1 MNIGKLR
8 EVDIRNLW
16 KNEERD
22 FSVWLAKEENIEYL
36 NDILGLNLTDIR
48 REEHVGSF
56 ECDIFAKDETSNTN
70 VIIENQLEASNHD
83 HLGKIITYASGL
95 NANVVVWI
103 VKKAREEHRSAIE
116 WRNNNTNDDI
126 NFFLIELHAY
136 CIGDSDP
143 APMFEVI
150 EKPNEFIK
158 NNKYSS
164 INGLEKSLN
173 RARTECLQFWTQF
186 NEILES
192 KGKPFNIR
200 KASPHHWYN
209 VAIGSSKSHIAIELV
224 NSDKLIRIGL
234 YMKDDY
240 TFFDKLVDY
249 KENIEKELELKLD
262 WDRECSGLVSRIKY
276 SLTGLDY
283 DDHSNYDELIN
294 KTIDIAAKMQ
304 MVFKKYL

>member
-116 WRNNNTNDDI
+116 WLNNNTNDDI

>member
-116 WRNNNTNDDI
+116 WLNNNTNGNM

-136 CIGDSDP
+136 KIGDSLP
-143 APMFEVI
+143 APYFEVV
-150 EKPNEFIK
+150 EKPNDFIK
-158 NNKYSS
+158 NTKVNGNKSEM
-164 INGLEKSLN
+164 NKSQSERVEFWSQLN
-173 RARTECLQFWTQF
+173 ETLIE
-186 NEILES
+186 
-192 KGKPFNIR
+192 KGKPFNVR
-200 KASPHHWYN
+200 KATTDHWYD
-209 VAIGSSKSHIAIELV
+209 VAIGNSSAHVSIVLVNKESHIVVELYIANDKEMFDRLYEQRNVIEEQL
-224 NSDKLIRIGL
+224 G
-234 YMKDDY
+234 
-240 TFFDKLVDY
+240 F
-249 KENIEKELELKLD
+249 KLD
-262 WDRECSGLVSRIKY
+262 WQRLDDRQVSRIKY
-276 SLTGLDY
+276 YIKGLNF
-283 DDHSNYDELIN
+283 DDHSNYDELID
-294 KTIDIAAKMQ
+294 KTINTAVKMRD
-304 MVFKKYL
+304 VFKKYV